1 MGEDKKDFWTNKKNT
16 DYPET
21 VRDTYNYLWKLFSYS
36 ARIPIFWDLL
46 LAVIGKKEYDILD
59 YRTLHNGEFMSW
71 LIDRMIEWN
80 EGKDVNFSEIYRA
93 ILTAGEFSGSEKLI
107 FETCDIEERLWA
119 IFLVVSCPGQ
129 LL

>member
-1 MGEDKKDFWTNKKNT
+1 MEEDKKDFWTNNKNT
-16 DYPET
+16 NYPET
-21 VRDTYNYLWKLFSYS
+21 VRNTYNYLWQLFSYS

-46 LAVIGKKEYDILD
+46 LAAIGKKEYDILD

-93 ILTAGEFSGSEKLI
+93 ILTAGEFSGAERLI
-107 FETCDIEERLWA
+107 FETCNIEERLWA